1 MAYNSNDL
9 LFRSLTDKEEMKFR
23 KWARDNYKLGDEI
36 GEIWHPVIK
45 DECKKMKDESE
56 EKVFFGYNRSQ
67 LKEAFDKVCDVDN
80 WKRPID
86 KIVSVQDLSVV
97 CTAVAFFV
105 GGYPEVNYTGSNSE
119 YRIKSPGYYE
129 ICGA

>member
-23 KWARDNYKLGDEI
+23 KWARDNYKPVDEI
-36 GEIWHPVIK
+36 SEVWHPVVQ
-45 DECKKMKDESE
+45 DECKKMKEESE
-56 EKVFFGYNRSQ
+56 EKFFLGYSRRQ

-80 WKRPID
+80 WKKPIN
-86 KIVSVQDLSVV
+86 KRVSVDDLSVV

-105 GGYPEVNYTGSNSE
+105 GDFPKVIYCGSGQ
-119 YRIKSPGYYE
+119 YRIESPGYYE